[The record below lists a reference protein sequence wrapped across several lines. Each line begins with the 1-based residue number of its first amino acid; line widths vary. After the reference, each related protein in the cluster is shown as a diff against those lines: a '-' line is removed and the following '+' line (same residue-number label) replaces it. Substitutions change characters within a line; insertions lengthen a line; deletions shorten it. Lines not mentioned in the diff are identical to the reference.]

1 MNPLL
6 EFSELIIKIGVLFAN
21 CDGNYDSREDEFIK
35 SFSQKLI
42 ENQIINEEIQIHLEE
57 ISKVNYSFEEI
68 AKETKE
74 FLSQFNEVE
83 ENRIKSVIK
92 EFVEK
97 LIAADSIY
105 APEEIDLYN
114 RWIKEFHSERK

>member
-1 MNPLL
+1 MDPLL

-35 SFSQKLI
+35 SFSMRLI
-42 ENQIINEEIQIHLEE
+42 ENQIINESIKGHLEE
-57 ISKVNYSFEEI
+57 ISKDSYSFEEI
-68 AKETKE
+68 TMETKE

-83 ENRIKSVIK
+83 ERRIKSVIK
-92 EFVEK
+92 EFIEK

-114 RWIKEFHSERK
+114 RWNKEVA